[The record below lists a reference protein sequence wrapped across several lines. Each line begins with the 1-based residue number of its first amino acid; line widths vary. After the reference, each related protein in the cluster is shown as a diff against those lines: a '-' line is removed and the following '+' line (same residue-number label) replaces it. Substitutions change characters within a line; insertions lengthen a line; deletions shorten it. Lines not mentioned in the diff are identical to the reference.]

1 MTQPCPVSLA
11 VAVSL
16 IVAFAYGP
24 HVMAQTGTPGMKHMQ
39 DAQRKAE
46 QKARST
52 QKSDNTHTEH
62 PKAGSA
68 VAASA
73 P

>member
-1 MTQPCPVSLA
+1 MTRPCPVLPA

-16 IVAFAYGP
+16 VVAFAYEP

-46 QKARST
+46 QKARGTHTGS
-52 QKSDNTHTEH
+52 NTHAEH